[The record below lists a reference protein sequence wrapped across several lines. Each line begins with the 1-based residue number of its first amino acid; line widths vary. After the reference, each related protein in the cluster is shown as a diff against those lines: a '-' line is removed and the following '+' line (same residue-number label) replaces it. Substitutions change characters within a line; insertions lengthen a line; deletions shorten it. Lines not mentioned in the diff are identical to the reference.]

1 MTEKHNAAVVVM
13 KGISKHFGGVQ
24 ALDNV
29 DFEARAGEV
38 HALMGENGAGK
49 STLIKVLSGAYTKDS
64 GEVHVGSSAAD
75 DNQTRRL
82 PEERCGDLS
91 GIRTCARSDC
101 RREHLYQ

>member
-1 MTEKHNAAVVVM
+1 M

-49 STLIKVLSGAYTKDS
+49 STLIKVLSGAYSKDA
-64 GEVHVGSSAAD
+64 GEVHVVASTAD
-75 DNQTRRL
+75 NAKSTGAFHKSVAVIYQEFALAPDLTVAENIYIDDL
-82 PEERCGDLS
+82 GDS
-91 GIRTCARSDC
+91 RGFI
-101 RREHLYQ
+101 